1 MADFNKAME
10 VMNNNSDLFDEISSL
25 FMRDAPSYM
34 QQVKDGFAGGDLEL
48 VRRSAHSLKGMVS
61 IFSAERTMQAAKLV
75 QDSVGQQGCSD
86 AVNELDIALNELLMT
101 IQVRTLELD

>member
-1 MADFNKAME
+1 
-10 VMNNNSDLFDEISSL
+10 
-25 FMRDAPSYM
+25 
-34 QQVKDGFAGGDLEL
+34 
-48 VRRSAHSLKGMVS
+48 
-61 IFSAERTMQAAKLV
+61 MQAAKLV